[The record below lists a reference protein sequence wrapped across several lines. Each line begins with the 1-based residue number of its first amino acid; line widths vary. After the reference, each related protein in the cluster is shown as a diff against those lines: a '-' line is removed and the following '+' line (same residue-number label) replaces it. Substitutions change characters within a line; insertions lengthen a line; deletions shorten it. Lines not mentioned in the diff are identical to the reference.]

1 MKYLNV
7 VHLVDT
13 EGPLY
18 EPLKITFDRINEIFG
33 IKIQPNKKNFKKIID
48 KKIDLKLKK
57 SLKKNF
63 FESFN
68 SEILTYKKN
77 WNEINEQNN
86 LLFTKKFRSNF
97 KDSFGNYWKV
107 NWNCVDHVNY
117 ASNPQKRALGYHKI
131 FDYYKNKIS
140 KSKIKDSLHF
150 HFHPTSI
157 PNIAN
162 TTGNHYFS
170 NSNNLYQIL
179 CRRII
184 DRNWFPSVYRPGFHI
199 ENPDSNWFLEQFIPF
214 DYSNQACSQINTN
227 KDRFENWTKASSSW
241 SPYHPDH
248 DDYQKKGL
256 CRRWIARCLNVGTR
270 IALLNQK
277 EVDKA
282 FYERKKNKKVILAFT
297 NHDFRS
303 VKKDFFS
310 VFDMIKKS
318 SKKYNIKFK
327 FSDAKIAF
335 QDIIGKPKKKIKF
348 KIKLFGDKIFISS
361 DDKIFGPQ
369 PFLAIKTKNKKYYHE
384 NFYIKK
390 PFKEWIYT
398 FDRHSVKKN
407 NVDIFAFAAN
417 DKFGNTCIAKVRF
430 DKKKPEIKISYL

>member
-33 IKIQPNKKNFKKIID
+33 IKIQPNKKNLKKIID

-57 SLKKNF
+57 NLKKNF

-131 FDYYKNKIS
+131 FDYYKKKIS

-162 TTGNHYFS
+162 TTGNHYF
-170 NSNNLYQIL
+170 
-179 CRRII
+179 
-184 DRNWFPSVYRPGFHI
+184 
-199 ENPDSNWFLEQFIPF
+199 
-214 DYSNQACSQINTN
+214 
-227 KDRFENWTKASSSW
+227 
-241 SPYHPDH
+241 
-248 DDYQKKGL
+248 
-256 CRRWIARCLNVGTR
+256 
-270 IALLNQK
+270 
-277 EVDKA
+277 
-282 FYERKKNKKVILAFT
+282 
-297 NHDFRS
+297 
-303 VKKDFFS
+303 
-310 VFDMIKKS
+310 
-318 SKKYNIKFK
+318 
-327 FSDAKIAF
+327 
-335 QDIIGKPKKKIKF
+335 
-348 KIKLFGDKIFISS
+348 
-361 DDKIFGPQ
+361 
-369 PFLAIKTKNKKYYHE
+369 
-384 NFYIKK
+384 
-390 PFKEWIYT
+390 
-398 FDRHSVKKN
+398 
-407 NVDIFAFAAN
+407 
-417 DKFGNTCIAKVRF
+417 
-430 DKKKPEIKISYL
+430 